1 MVFVPSEFLPE
12 YRPARKY
19 SLLESNGWW
28 LNHWPLLGWLETFV
42 KMAAWLFVPRIV
54 MDGAK
59 PLPAATSLSMLSSL
73 LSEQQQPQGATS
85 AAAAAVRAA
94 FAVETAIML
103 IAALLIAAA
112 VIDRLVYREIISI
125 MFVFPNNWAHWSVA
139 LSMLRYGKTGIN
151 VRYLRIFLLLT
162 FAGDVIKL
170 IFFAVHDFSRLNVSR
185 YVLYALVAIFALMYL
200 TMLLLDY
207 GYIRIPTLQASYPR
221 VTAVLLQRVVMPLLA
236 NAESTRRSVEKLL
249 YNTTNTSASGIS
261 MGVQN

>member
-28 LNHWPLLGWLETFV
+28 LNRWPLLGWLETFV

-59 PLPAATSLSMLSSL
+59 PLPEDTILSMVSSL
-73 LSEQQQPQGATS
+73 LLQQQQPQGPA
-85 AAAAAVRAA
+85 AAAAAVTAA

-103 IAALLIAAA
+103 IAASLIAAA

-125 MFVFPNNWAHWSVA
+125 MFVFPNNWAHWNVA
-139 LSMLRYGKTGIN
+139 LSMLRYGKAGIN

-162 FAGDVIKL
+162 FAGDIIKL

-185 YVLYALVAIFALMYL
+185 YVLYALVAIFAVLYF
-200 TMLLLDY
+200 TVLLFDY

-221 VTAVLLQRVVMPLLA
+221 VTAVLLQRIVMPLLA
-236 NAESTRRSVEKLL
+236 NAQSTRRSVEKLL
-249 YNTTNTSASGIS
+249 WNTSNTSGIS